1 MVARLATF
9 HNDIPITAAP
19 AALYERGN
27 RFLKDKSLCFSVGI
41 YGAGHVSDS
50 SLKRGCSIL

>member
-1 MVARLATF
+1 MVAGLAAF
-9 HNDIPITAAP
+9 HDDIPITAAP

-41 YGAGHVSDS
+41 
-50 SLKRGCSIL
+50 